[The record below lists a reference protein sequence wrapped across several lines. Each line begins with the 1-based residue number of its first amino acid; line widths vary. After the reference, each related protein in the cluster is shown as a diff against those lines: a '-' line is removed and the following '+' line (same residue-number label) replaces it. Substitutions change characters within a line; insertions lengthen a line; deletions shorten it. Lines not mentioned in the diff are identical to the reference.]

1 MNKKQKSSVNLFFS
15 AFLVVAYVVCAYFF
29 DKLTTARIDSVRT
42 QTLFQLAI
50 YAVFGLVL
58 FYATRVGDG
67 KQIVRFSLSA
77 LILMV
82 IPSLYVI
89 CCLFFPSALP
99 FADILTASQNV
110 IILSA
115 VVFGY
120 GLPYTFTSGF
130 ELEVEPEEAVAVEK
144 KSEEAKDEE
153 AEKAEEAEDKPES
166 DGAEE
171 EAPVASE
178 SEPVAE
184 DADVSSEP
192 VTVEPDETAEE
203 ADDEIDSLEF

>member
-29 DKLTTARIDSVRT
+29 DKLTTARVDSIRT

-50 YAVFGLVL
+50 YTVFGLIL

-82 IPSLYVI
+82 LPSLYVLF
-89 CCLFFPSALP
+89 CLFFPSALP

-110 IILSA
+110 VILSA
-115 VVFGY
+115 IVLGY

-130 ELEVEPEEAVAVEK
+130 ELEVEPEEVKAVEK

-153 AEKAEEAEDKPES
+153 KEEQEDKPEF
-166 DGAEE
+166 DEAEE
-171 EAPVASE
+171 EAPEDIE
-178 SEPVAE
+178 SEPVA
-184 DADVSSEP
+184 DVAEVATESVKVKPAEVS
-192 VTVEPDETAEE
+192 EE

>member
-29 DKLTTARIDSVRT
+29 DKLTTARVDSVKT

-99 FADILTASQNV
+99 FAATLTASQSV

-115 VVFGY
+115 VVLGY

-130 ELEVEPEEAVAVEK
+130 ELEVEPEEEK
-144 KSEEAKDEE
+144 KSEKVN
-153 AEKAEEAEDKPES
+153 AEEVESEETEEEPES
-166 DGAEE
+166 DIAEE
-171 EAPVASE
+171 ETPVSLKSE
-178 SEPVAE
+178 LVAE
-184 DADVSSEP
+184 DAEAAAK
-192 VTVEPDETAEE
+192 TAETEE

>member
-29 DKLTTARIDSVRT
+29 DKLTTARVDSVRT

-99 FADILTASQNV
+99 FATTLTASQNV

-115 VVFGY
+115 VVLGY

-130 ELEVEPEEAVAVEK
+130 ELEVEPEEAEGAEK
-144 KSEEAKDEE
+144 KSEEVKSEE
-153 AEKAEEAEDKPES
+153 VKTEEVKTEETEEQPES
-166 DGAEE
+166 DKSEE
-171 EAPVASE
+171 EAPVALE
-178 SEPVAE
+178 SEPVVE
-184 DADVSSEP
+184 DVAVASESA
-192 VTVEPDETAEE
+192 ETAEE

>member
-29 DKLTTARIDSVRT
+29 DKLTTARVDSVRT

-82 IPSLYVI
+82 MPSLYVI
-89 CCLFFPSALP
+89 CCLFFPIALP
-99 FADILTASQNV
+99 FAATLTASQNV

-115 VVFGY
+115 VVLGY
-120 GLPYTFTSGF
+120 GIPYTFTSGF
-130 ELEVEPEEAVAVEK
+130 ELEVEPEEAEKPEK
-144 KSEEAKDEE
+144 KTEEVKIEEVKIEEVKTEETEEQPKLDMIKEEDSVDLESESVVEDA
-153 AEKAEEAEDKPES
+153 KAETER
-166 DGAEE
+166 
-171 EAPVASE
+171 
-178 SEPVAE
+178 
-184 DADVSSEP
+184 
-192 VTVEPDETAEE
+192 VEAEE

>member
-29 DKLTTARIDSVRT
+29 DKLTTARVDSIRT

-50 YAVFGLVL
+50 YTVFGLVL

-82 IPSLYVI
+82 LPSLYVLF
-89 CCLFFPSALP
+89 CLFFPSALP

-110 IILSA
+110 VILSA
-115 VVFGY
+115 IVLGY

-130 ELEVEPEEAVAVEK
+130 ELEAEPEEVKTVEK

-153 AEKAEEAEDKPES
+153 KEEQEDKPES
-166 DGAEE
+166 DEAEE
-171 EAPVASE
+171 EATETIE
-178 SEPVAE
+178 SEPVA
-184 DADVSSEP
+184 DAATEP
-192 VTVEPDETAEE
+192 VKVEPAEVSEE